1 MAKEQAAK
9 KKVKQPTAIK
19 RDLQSEKK
27 RLINK
32 VYRSRVR
39 TAIRNF
45 QETVGKGDEAV
56 STVKLNE
63 VYSILDKCVQKGVFK
78 LNKASRTK
86 SRLAAKAVAKA

>member
-1 MAKEQAAK
+1 MAKEQEK
-9 KKVKQPTAIK
+9 KKKEKRPTAIK

-27 RLINK
+27 RLRNK

-45 QETVGKGDEAV
+45 QETALKGDASET
-56 STVKLNE
+56 TVKLNE

-86 SRLAAKAVAKA
+86 SRLAAKALAKV

>member
-1 MAKEQAAK
+1 MAKEQAK
-9 KKVKQPTAIK
+9 KKEKRPTAIK
-19 RDLQSEKK
+19 RDFQSEKR
-27 RLINK
+27 RLRNK

-45 QETVGKGDEAV
+45 QETLVKGDDAT
-56 STVKLNE
+56 STAKLNE

-86 SRLAAKAVAKA
+86 SRLAAKALAKV